1 MPPLRPSTVPVAK
14 GLVSRIDK
22 AMRWRADEQVGPH
35 VADLHHRLEALERRL
50 DEFGQRLDK
59 LGHDT
64 FWTAED
70 MRRIAPQVAALDSRL
85 EDMRERSQPVTGTPE
100 EVVEARNVLDEV
112 RREHERVRVRL
123 SAVAWYEDRL
133 RKLEDQLSSQASRS
147 DGVRDDAEPDPG
159 PQTGGGSEAAAREAA
174 EDEAPQR

>member
-1 MPPLRPSTVPVAK
+1 MSPLRPSTVPVAK
-14 GLVSRIDK
+14 SLVSRIDK
-22 AMRWRADEQVGPH
+22 AMRWRADEQVSPH
-35 VADLHHRLEALERRL
+35 VADLHHRLAALERRL

-59 LGHDT
+59 IGHEN

-85 EDMRERSQPVTGTPE
+85 EDMRQHSQPVAGTPE

-112 RREHERVRVRL
+112 RREHERIRVRL
-123 SAVAWYEDRL
+123 GAVAWYEDRL
-133 RKLEDQLSSQASRS
+133 RKLEDQLSSQTSGS
-147 DGVRDDAEPDPG
+147 DDVRPGDEPDPAS
-159 PQTGGGSEAAAREAA
+159 QTGGNGEAASREAA